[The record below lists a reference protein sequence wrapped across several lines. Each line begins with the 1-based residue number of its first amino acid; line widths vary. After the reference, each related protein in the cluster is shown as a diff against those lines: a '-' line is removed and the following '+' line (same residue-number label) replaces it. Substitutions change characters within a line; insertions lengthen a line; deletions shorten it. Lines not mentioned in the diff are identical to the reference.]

1 MNAHLERI
9 LSADYLGD
17 IQGRPLEEIRAMRAE
32 CREVETGMSYL
43 RRMVQGRLDIVRSAL
58 ERGEGGGDAGDL
70 SDLIERLPSILSD
83 RSRPPGVGRL
93 PQLLAPGEVDEELTA
108 ELDEIITAGRL
119 AQVPDLGTD
128 ELAEVAEQ
136 LEALERRVSDRRHQ
150 LFERIDALQA
160 EITRRYRTGE
170 ASVESLL
177 Q

>member
-9 LSADYLGD
+9 LSDDYLGD
-17 IQGRPLEEIRAMRAE
+17 IQARPLDEIRIMRAE

-43 RRMVQGRLDIVRSAL
+43 RRLVQGRLDIVRSAL
-58 ERGEGGGDAGDL
+58 ERGVEGAEAGDL
-70 SDLIERLPSILSD
+70 SDLIERLPSILAE

-93 PQLLAPGEVDEELTA
+93 PQILAPGEVDEELTG

-119 AQVPDLGTD
+119 GQLPELGTE
-128 ELAEVAEQ
+128 ELRSAAEQ
-136 LEALERRVSDRRHQ
+136 LEALERKVSDRRHQ